1 MKGTFIFFADG
12 FEEVEALATL
22 DILRRGG
29 VDVKSV
35 SIYDNSLVEGAHG
48 QQLITDLCW
57 EDIEE
62 IICDEAAPNDYMIF
76 PGGMP
81 GAKNLAEFAPLMD
94 MLKKHRAAGG
104 GVAAICAS
112 PAVVLASLGD
122 AFEGCEMT
130 CYDGFESTLAAAGIR
145 HKAAGSVVCGSLV
158 TGRGPGYA
166 VEYDYVEPTQL
177 YPSLQTKRVAGL
189 FNAGQING
197 TSPRFCHLIL
207 NTLKNVL

>member
-1 MKGTFIFFADG
+1 MKGTYIFFADG

-48 QQLITDLCW
+48 VQIITDLCW
-57 EDIEE
+57 EDMLE
-62 IICDEAAPNDYMIF
+62 ILSDEASASDYMIF

-81 GAKNLAEFAPLMD
+81 GAKNLAEFEPLMT
-94 MLKKHRAAGG
+94 LLSSHWKAGG

-122 AFEGCEMT
+122 TFAGCEMT
-130 CYDGFESTLAAAGIR
+130 CYDGFEAALQAAGIK
-145 HKAAGSVVCGSLV
+145 HKEAGSVICGRLV

-166 VEYDYVEPTQL
+166 TEFALDIL
-177 YPSLQTKRVAGL
+177 SLIKDKDISSAVSAG
-189 FNAGQING
+189 F
-197 TSPRFCHLIL
+197 TPR
-207 NTLKNVL
+207 

>member
-57 EDIEE
+57 EDMEE
-62 IICDEAAPNDYMIF
+62 IISKEASPSDYMIF

-81 GAKNLAEFAPLMD
+81 GAKNLAEFEPLME
-94 MLKKHRAAGG
+94 LLRSHWAAGG

-112 PAVVLASLGD
+112 PAVVLAGLGD
-122 AFEGCEMT
+122 TFKGCQMT
-130 CYDGFESTLAAAGIR
+130 CYDGFEPALAAAGIK
-145 HKAAGSVVCGSLV
+145 HKAAGNVIDGRLV

-166 VEYDYVEPTQL
+166 PEFALDIL
-177 YPSLQTKRVAGL
+177 SCIKDRDVA
-189 FNAGQING
+189 NAVSAGF
-197 TSPRFCHLIL
+197 TPR
-207 NTLKNVL
+207 

>member
-12 FEEVEALATL
+12 FEEVEAIATL

-57 EDIEE
+57 EDLEE
-62 IICDEAAPNDYMIF
+62 IISTEASPSDYIIF

-81 GAKNLAEFAPLMD
+81 GAKNLAEFRPLMAL
-94 MLKKHRAAGG
+94 LKAHWAAGG

-122 AFEGCEMT
+122 TFAGLEMT
-130 CYDGFESTLAAAGIR
+130 CYDGFEATLQAAGIK
-145 HKAAGSVVCGSLV
+145 HKEAGSVVDGRLV

-166 VEYDYVEPTQL
+166 TEFALSILAQIKDRDTAAAV
-177 YPSLQTKRVAGL
+177 SAG
-189 FNAGQING
+189 F
-197 TSPRFCHLIL
+197 TPR
-207 NTLKNVL
+207 

>member
-1 MKGTFIFFADG
+1 MKGTYIFFADG

-48 QQLITDLCW
+48 VQFITDLCW
-57 EDIEE
+57 EDMME
-62 IICDEAAPNDYMIF
+62 IVSEGASPSDYMIF

-81 GAKNLAEFAPLMD
+81 GAKNLAEFEPLMA
-94 MLKKHRAAGG
+94 LLVNHWQAGG

-122 AFEGCEMT
+122 TFAGSEMT
-130 CYDGFESTLAAAGIR
+130 CYDGFEPALAAVGIK
-145 HKAAGSVVCGSLV
+145 HKEAGSVVCGRLV

-166 VEYDYVEPTQL
+166 VDFAL
-177 YPSLQTKRVAGL
+177 DILSLIKDKEIASAVSAG
-189 FNAGQING
+189 F
-197 TSPRFCHLIL
+197 TPR
-207 NTLKNVL
+207 

>member
-1 MKGTFIFFADG
+1 MKGTYIFFADG

-48 QQLITDLCW
+48 VQLITDLCW
-57 EDIEE
+57 EDMMEIVCEE
-62 IICDEAAPNDYMIF
+62 ASPSDYMIF

-81 GAKNLAEFAPLMD
+81 GAKNLAEFEPLMA
-94 MLKKHRAAGG
+94 LLANHWLAGG

-112 PAVVLASLGD
+112 PAVVLASQGD
-122 AFEGCEMT
+122 LFSGKKMT
-130 CYDGFESTLAAAGIR
+130 CYDGFEPTLASAGIT
-145 HKAAGSVVCGSLV
+145 HIEAGSVADGRLV

-166 VEYDYVEPTQL
+166 AEFALDILALIKDKEIASAV
-177 YPSLQTKRVAGL
+177 SAG
-189 FNAGQING
+189 F
-197 TSPRFCHLIL
+197 TPR
-207 NTLKNVL
+207 

>member
-1 MKGTFIFFADG
+1 MKGTYIFFADG

-48 QQLITDLCW
+48 VQLITDLCW
-57 EDIEE
+57 EDMLELISEE
-62 IICDEAAPNDYMIF
+62 ASPNDYMIF

-81 GAKNLAEFAPLMD
+81 GAKNLAEFEPLMA
-94 MLKKHRAAGG
+94 LLVNHWHAGG

-122 AFEGCEMT
+122 TFAGSEMT
-130 CYDGFESTLAAAGIR
+130 CYDGFEGALESAGIR
-145 HKAAGSVVCGSLV
+145 HKADGSVVDGRLV

-166 VEYDYVEPTQL
+166 PEFALAILAQIKDRDTAAAV
-177 YPSLQTKRVAGL
+177 SAG
-189 FNAGQING
+189 F
-197 TSPRFCHLIL
+197 TPR
-207 NTLKNVL
+207 

>member
-57 EDIEE
+57 EDMEE
-62 IICDEAAPNDYMIF
+62 IITEGASPSDYMIF

-81 GAKNLAEFAPLMD
+81 GAKNLAEFEPLMD
-94 MLKKHRAAGG
+94 VLRRHWADGG

-122 AFEGCEMT
+122 TFAGCEMT
-130 CYDGFESTLAAAGIR
+130 CYDGFEPALAAAGIK
-145 HKAAGSVVCGSLV
+145 HKAAGSVTDGRLV

-166 VEYDYVEPTQL
+166 PEFALDILACIKDRDIANAV
-177 YPSLQTKRVAGL
+177 SAG
-189 FNAGQING
+189 F
-197 TSPRFCHLIL
+197 TPMS
-207 NTLKNVL
+207 